1 MFEDRARNRKMIIGA
16 YKKLK
21 SYFYYDKTIVYNKM
35 RIATWESNETE
46 MNERIED
53 LANFLATLEVDCDY
67 EYVKL
72 LMAGVG
78 FVPMPKAFKE
88 KQTEDN
94 LLQNITSSNN
104 EIDKVNFFI
113 RAPIELMI
121 IDTIWM
127 LMIGKIASEQSS
139 ILPEVY
145 ANKIKQQIFVSNH
158 DLFEGIDFD
167 SNRLF
172 VPYFK
177 QYTSWRDNAFRKVKD
192 CYEAEEDSILLSL
205 DLKGYYYSVAFK
217 FDDLPEFL
225 NHDDRLAK
233 IAPLTAII
241 EMVYTIYTSEMKKY
255 RSEIKANPVTKEC
268 IFPIGLLSSMLLSN
282 LYLQHFDKAIMA
294 QIQPS
299 YYGRYVDDIMIVMQK
314 TKDMTIS
321 VESILYESLVKNGII
336 KPIGNNEYQTI
347 DPFGLVFQKDKMR
360 CIYFD
365 HTEPDAMIKLLC
377 ETNNNTP
384 SSVELMPDV
393 NMSQKTFDESAYNLG
408 QQVGALKVRN
418 FLFTTNN
425 YAATIFVN
433 DLIRTSKNVDTTEL
447 EYQEYLNSQ
456 INQIIKFYS
465 GTQSIEYR
473 SAWVN
478 VFTLILL
485 TEQYDL
491 FCKFYCQL
499 HNAIENM
506 PLAHSIK
513 TIAQEKTATICDR
526 VRDAM
531 LEQLNLSVSIALA
544 PMAITEVANTITAA
558 AEFDRVRIDIDFSKI
573 VQDARDIRNAN
584 LFNSHIL
591 SLPLINYIDANS
603 EMSLVRA
610 QPKDIVGLTK
620 NGIKTLSLNHK
631 KVMLSPRFIHLDE
644 ICMLNFLVNFTSGG
658 CPSAGDLCVL
668 IKQFY
673 DINQIH
679 SKAEE
684 FVVEKCDEL
693 QKNELN
699 LQQIEIISTK
709 KKAFDKLRIAIAS
722 ICLDEQKDVIPTI
735 DNPNHNLTPS
745 KKAELYALL
754 NEAANNG
761 ANMIVFPEFFLPIEW
776 LEEVYTFSRKNSI
789 SVISGL
795 RYIIY
800 NKHAYNYLTVIQP
813 ASSKFGF
820 RYALPLI
827 REKSHYA
834 PAEFEILKKYGIV
847 CVDPTSPYTHL
858 ISWHNICYS
867 DLMCYELTDIGY
879 RYKLRSK
886 IELLLVPEL
895 NPDTEYFSNIVEAT
909 SRDLHC
915 FIVQVNSSKYGD
927 SRITGPFNSMF
938 KDIVKVKGGENHV
951 LLMGTVDVKE
961 LLASRT
967 GKVDEKEE
975 KPKPLKRRIK
985 KTSAGFSARKEG
997 VK

>member
-1 MFEDRARNRKMIIGA
+1 
-16 YKKLK
+16 
-21 SYFYYDKTIVYNKM
+21 M
-35 RIATWESNETE
+35 RLATWESDEIE
-46 MNERIED
+46 MNKRIED
-53 LANFLATLEVDCDY
+53 LADFLSTLEMDCDY

-72 LMAGVG
+72 LISGVG

-88 KQTEDN
+88 KPIENN
-94 LLQNITSSNN
+94 LLQNKISDNN

-127 LMIGKIASEQSS
+127 LMIGKIASEQNSISS
-139 ILPEVY
+139 AAY
-145 ANKIKQQIFVSNH
+145 ANKIKKQIFFSSH
-158 DLFEGIDFD
+158 DLFDGIDFN

-177 QYTSWRDNAFRKVKD
+177 QYTIWRDNAFHKVKAHYD
-192 CYEAEEDSILLSL
+192 AGQDSILLSL

-217 FDDLPEFL
+217 FDELSELL
-225 NHDDRLAK
+225 NYDERLTK
-233 IAPLTAII
+233 LAPLTAII

-255 RSEIKANPVTKEC
+255 RNAIRANPVIKEC

-299 YYGRYVDDIMIVMQK
+299 YYGRYVDDILVVMQRSE
-314 TKDMTIS
+314 DMTIS
-321 VESILYESLVKNGII
+321 VESILYESLVKNNII

-347 DPFGLVFQKDKMR
+347 NPFGLIFQKNKMR

-365 HTEPDAMIKLLC
+365 HLESDAMIKLLC
-377 ETNNNTP
+377 ETNSNTP

-393 NMSQKTFDESAYNLG
+393 NISQRTFDESAYNLE
-408 QQVGALKVRN
+408 QQSGALKVRN

-425 YAATIFVN
+425 YAATLFVN
-433 DLIRTSKNVDTTEL
+433 DLIRTSKNVDTKESG
-447 EYQEYLNSQ
+447 YQGYLNSQ

-491 FCKFYCQL
+491 FCKFYYQ
-499 HNAIENM
+499 IRD
-506 PLAHSIK
+506 
-513 TIAQEKTATICDR
+513 TIANMTAVSIESIALEKIETICDSIR
-526 VRDAM
+526 YAM
-531 LEQLNLSVSIALA
+531 TEQLNLSVSIALA
-544 PMAITEVANTITAA
+544 PMAITEVANTIKD
-558 AEFDRVRIDIDFSKI
+558 EFNQIGVDVDNI

-584 LFNSHIL
+584 LFNSHVL
-591 SLPLINYIDANS
+591 SLPLINYVNNNNS

-610 QPKDIVGLTK
+610 LPKDVVRFTL
-620 NGIKTLSLNHK
+620 NGKKTLSLNQR

-658 CPSAGDLCVL
+658 CPSAGNLCRL
-668 IKQFY
+668 INKFY
-673 DINQIH
+673 EINQIH
-679 SKAEE
+679 STVKE
-684 FVVEKCDEL
+684 FAVEKCDKF
-693 QKNELN
+693 QKYELN
-699 LQQIEIISTK
+699 LQQIKIASPKGKTFK
-709 KKAFDKLRIAIAS
+709 KLRVAIAS
-722 ICLDEQKDVIPTI
+722 ICLDESKDIIPTI
-735 DNPNHNLTPS
+735 DNPKHNLTPS

-761 ANMIVFPEFFLPIEW
+761 ANMIVFPEFFLPVEW
-776 LEEVYTFSRKNSI
+776 LEEVYTFSRKNAI
-789 SVISGL
+789 AVISGL

-800 NKHAYNYLTVIQP
+800 DQHAYNYLTVIQP
-813 ASSKFGF
+813 ASSNLGF

-827 REKSHYA
+827 REKNHYA
-834 PAEFEILKKYGIV
+834 PAEFEILKKHGV
-847 CVDPTSPYTHL
+847 MCVDPTAPYTHL
-858 ISWHNICYS
+858 ISWHKICYS

-879 RYKLRSK
+879 RCKLRSK

-915 FIVQVNSSKYGD
+915 FVAQVNSSKYGD

-938 KDIVKVKGGENHV
+938 KDIVKVKGGENNV

-961 LLASRT
+961 LFESRS
-967 GKVDEKEE
+967 GKADEKEE

-985 KTSAGFSARKEG
+985 KPSAGFSVRKG
-997 VK
+997 GS

>member
-1 MFEDRARNRKMIIGA
+1 
-16 YKKLK
+16 
-21 SYFYYDKTIVYNKM
+21 M

-78 FVPMPKAFKE
+78 FVPMPKAFRE
-88 KQTEDN
+88 KQIEDN
-94 LLQNITSSNN
+94 LLQNITSDNN

-145 ANKIKQQIFVSNH
+145 ANKIKKQIFVSNQ

-192 CYEAEEDSILLSL
+192 RYEAEEDSILLSL

-299 YYGRYVDDIMIVMQK
+299 YYGRYVDDIMIVMQR

-377 ETNNNTP
+377 ETNTNTP

-408 QQVGALKVRN
+408 QQAGALKVRN

-425 YAATIFVN
+425 YAATLFVN
-433 DLIRTSKNVDTTEL
+433 DLIRTSKNVDTTEP
-447 EYQEYLNSQ
+447 EYQKYLNSQ

-491 FCKFYCQL
+491 FCKFYCQI
-499 HNAIENM
+499 HNTIKNM

-526 VRDAM
+526 VCDAM
-531 LEQLNLSVSIALA
+531 IEQLNLSVSIALA
-544 PMAITEVANTITAA
+544 PMAITEVASTITAA
-558 AEFDRVRIDIDFSKI
+558 AEFDRVRFDIDLGKI
-573 VQDARDIRNAN
+573 VQDAQDIRNAN

-591 SLPLINYIDANS
+591 SLPLINYLDANS

-610 QPKDIVGLTK
+610 QPKDIVGLTT
-620 NGIKTLSLNHK
+620 NGVKTLSLNRK

-658 CPSAGDLCVL
+658 CPSAGDLYKL

-673 DINQIH
+673 EINQIH

-735 DNPNHNLTPS
+735 DTPNHNLSPS

-834 PAEFEILKKYGIV
+834 PAEFEILEKYGMV
-847 CVDPTSPYTHL
+847 CEDPVSPYTHL

-915 FIVQVNSSKYGD
+915 FIVQVNSSIYGD

-938 KDIVKVKGGENHV
+938 KDIVKIKGGENNV

-967 GKVDEKEE
+967 GKVDEIGE
-975 KPKPLKRRIK
+975 KPKKLQRRIK
-985 KTSAGFSARKEG
+985 KPSAGFSARKEG
-997 VK
+997 VR